1 MATVLIVEDD
11 DTLRTAQRIYLR
23 RRGFEVRE
31 ARDGVEGLEQ
41 ARAEPLPDVVLMDIM
56 LPRMNG
62 AEVTRRLHEDPR
74 TAGVPVI
81 ACTGAVLGNLKM
93 DELAFTAMLQKPY
106 DLADL
111 LEAIR
116 RVLPPSEG
124 V

>member
-41 ARAEPLPDVVLMDIM
+41 ARTEPLPDVVLMDIM

-74 TAGVPVI
+74 TAAVPVI
-81 ACTGAVLGNLKM
+81 ACTGAVLGSLKI
-93 DELAFTAMLQKPY
+93 DGLDFTAMLQKPY

-116 RVLPPSEG
+116 RVIPASEG